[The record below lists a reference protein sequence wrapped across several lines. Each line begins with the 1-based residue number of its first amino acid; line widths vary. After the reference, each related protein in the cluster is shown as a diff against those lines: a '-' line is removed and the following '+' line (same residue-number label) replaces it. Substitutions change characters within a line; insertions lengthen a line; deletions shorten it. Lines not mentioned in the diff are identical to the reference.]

1 MAVLGLLLVLG
12 GCRSEPGVAAYID
25 DDVITI
31 EALEAAVAH
40 RLQDPALIDQVEPGA
55 PEYQRLVLTGL
66 IIDRVYDSLAESYD
80 VTVADREVDQALR
93 DLADGGSVDA
103 GLAQLAEDQSLA
115 EADVRAGVRL
125 RLIRDGI
132 AEAEDLIVPI
142 DEDALRER
150 FTAER
155 ASLSTINLGYLTVP
169 DVDTAADVL
178 AALESNP
185 GSYPDLAGDYPGE
198 FTLPTLTRS
207 SLADVPGPLVPSILG
222 TVVGQGFILP
232 VDETGGVVVGYI
244 AGLDVPEFDDV
255 RDELAERAEAEAAE
269 QADAAVSE
277 IVTAYLAERDIVV
290 NPRFGVLSEDG
301 VVPVEG
307 GTVDILG
314 D

>member
-1 MAVLGLLLVLG
+1 MLT

-31 EALEAAVAH
+31 DALEAAVAQ

-66 IIDRVYDSLAESYD
+66 IIDRVYDSLAGSYD

-115 EADVRAGVRL
+115 EADVRAGVRQ

-132 AEAEDLIVPI
+132 AEAEDLIAPI
-142 DEDALRER
+142 DEDALQER
-150 FTAER
+150 FAAER
-155 ASLSTINLGYLTVP
+155 ASLSTINLGYITVP

-178 AALESNP
+178 AALESDP
-185 GSYPDLAGDYPGE
+185 GSYAELAGDYPGE

-207 SLADVPGPLVPSILG
+207 SLADVPGPLVPSILE
-222 TVVGQGFILP
+222 TVVGQGFSLA

-277 IVTAYLAERDIVV
+277 IVTAYLAERDIEV